1 MKTNQE
7 NFKIVDINDLAD
19 VCGFFNGVTNVNNG
33 YGCNHPEVEESE
45 IVRIVDGEEFRTDN
59 LPQRIVKVA
68 LRKRFGSY
76 QDIQKALTTKEGKLF
91 LAKVEEKIYSEIP
104 FRNDKQFLKSFNS
117 QVVGKCY
124 SFSCPIAT
132 RCNVQDLREYESVFL
147 SDYEDEEDDYN
158 TDFMLVTDPKL
169 IEKL

>member
-7 NFKIVDINDLAD
+7 NFKIIDINDLAD
-19 VCGFFNGVTNVNNG
+19 VCGFFNSDTTVNNG
-33 YGCNHPEVEESE
+33 YGCNHPEVDHSE
-45 IVRIVDGEEFRTDN
+45 LVRIVDEEEFRVED
-59 LPQRIVKVA
+59 LEDKIIRIS

-76 QDIQKALTTKEGKLF
+76 QDIQKALATKEGKLF

-104 FRNDKQFLKSFNS
+104 FRNDKQFLKSFNC

-124 SFSCPIAT
+124 SFSCPIAN
-132 RCNVQDLREYESVFL
+132 RCDVQDLREYESDFL